1 MVAAQIS
8 LIAIWLFATYTMA
21 VYLHS
26 PFEKVTGYPAFLFLI
41 LMCVDLTNDLVDL

>member
-1 MVAAQIS
+1 MVVAQIL
-8 LIAIWLFATYTMA
+8 LIDIWLFATYTMA

-26 PFEKVTGYPAFLFLI
+26 PFEKITGYPAFPFFI